1 MWLLWAINPNIS
13 HKEIVAHD
21 MTCLTSGCR
30 QVHASPI
37 CMLVD
42 LVVDPEGYGPILK
55 FFLDLGILG
64 EPLILIEGSQ
74 GIIDLGIESSIL

>member
-1 MWLLWAINPNIS
+1 MGLSWAIHPDIGC
-13 HKEIVAHD
+13 KEIVTHD
-21 MTCLTSGCR
+21 MACLTSGCR

-42 LVVDPEGYGPILK
+42 LVVDPKGYGAILK

-74 GIIDLGIESSIL
+74 GIIDFGIESSIL

>member
-1 MWLLWAINPNIS
+1 MWLLWAIHPDIGR
-13 HKEIVAHD
+13 KEIVTHD
-21 MTCLTSGCR
+21 MACLSSGCR

-37 CMLVD
+37 SVLID
-42 LVVDPEGYGPILK
+42 LVVDPKRYGPVLK
-55 FFLDLGILG
+55 LFLDLGILG